1 MTLTVVKALR
11 QVGFGGLAIIAA
23 AGTAHAIDITGA
35 GATFP
40 NPVYQKWAEAYKAK
54 SGTALNYQSV
64 GSGAGI
70 NQIKANTVVSGAT
83 DKPLKPDAAAAGGFV
98 QFPAVIGGV
107 VPVINLPGI
116 KPGEIVL

>member
-1 MTLTVVKALR
+1 MSLTVVKTLR
-11 QVGFGGLAIIAA
+11 QVAFGAFAVVAA

-70 NQIKANTVVSGAT
+70 NQIKANTVDFGAT
-83 DKPLKPDAAAAGGFV
+83 DKPLKPDVAAAGGFV
-98 QFPAVIGGV
+98 QFP
-107 VPVINLPGI
+107 
-116 KPGEIVL
+116 